1 MSKTEYWA
9 DTYLK
14 KLLSP
19 VQAIDKIK
27 SGQRV
32 FIGSGCG
39 EPQILTRTL
48 AERTN
53 NFSGLEIVRLL
64 TRETTS
70 LTAIADKT
78 RDTNLNIRSIY
89 LGATDSRLISSQQR
103 FITPMNMSDV
113 PMLFT
118 TRKMP
123 LHVALVQASPVDDF
137 GWMSLGIAVDVTMAA
152 ARSADLVI
160 VQINPNM
167 PRVMGQSFIHVN
179 DIDFIVE
186 HEEPLLAVQPATSF
200 SEAALQIGSHIA
212 AHIEDGA
219 TLQIGLD
226 AMSQATVQALSTKND
241 LGVHSQFLTDDIM
254 HLYAMGNIN
263 NKCKGL
269 NESKMVASMAAG
281 SHNLYE
287 FLDDNAAVDFH
298 PSDYVNDPF
307 IIGQHNKM
315 ISMNVAKTMDLTGQV
330 SAEASAATRFAGIS
344 GISDFVRGARKSP
357 GGKSIIMLLSTSEM
371 DGKKISNITPGL
383 DNTVTVV
390 PRGDVQYAVTE
401 YGIVNLFGKSIQE
414 RAVAMISIAHP
425 DFRDELFETAKELGY
440 IDTKRTLGEAARGVY
455 PVQLEETLEIG
466 GRPITIRPA
475 KPVDGRRIQEHYYN
489 LPPKDVVSRFFC
501 QKTIFAREEMEARS
515 HVDYVNDLTLIA
527 VIGEFGFGQ
536 VIGIAESMR
545 IKHSNMAEVAFSISE
560 NYQKKGLGSHFIKK
574 LAEVARKNGLSGLLA
589 YTSPG
594 NKAMI
599 NLFKTLPYKV
609 NTTCEDGDL
618 LLTCKFNDINI
629 NT

>member
-89 LGATDSRLISSQQR
+89 LGATDS
-103 FITPMNMSDV
+103 
-113 PMLFT
+113 MLFT

-167 PRVMGQSFIHVN
+167 PRIMGQSFIHVN

-226 AMSQATVQALSTKND
+226 AMSQATVQALS
-241 LGVHSQFLTDDIM
+241 S
-254 HLYAMGNIN
+254 A
-263 NKCKGL
+263 KG
-269 NESKMVASMAAG
+269 STRVKWW
-281 SHNLYE
+281 
-287 FLDDNAAVDFH
+287 H
-298 PSDYVNDPF
+298 PWLPGAIISTNSLMTTPQSTF
-307 IIGQHNKM
+307 ILQ
-315 ISMNVAKTMDLTGQV
+315 
-330 SAEASAATRFAGIS
+330 
-344 GISDFVRGARKSP
+344 
-357 GGKSIIMLLSTSEM
+357 
-371 DGKKISNITPGL
+371 
-383 DNTVTVV
+383 
-390 PRGDVQYAVTE
+390 
-401 YGIVNLFGKSIQE
+401 
-414 RAVAMISIAHP
+414 
-425 DFRDELFETAKELGY
+425 
-440 IDTKRTLGEAARGVY
+440 
-455 PVQLEETLEIG
+455 
-466 GRPITIRPA
+466 
-475 KPVDGRRIQEHYYN
+475 
-489 LPPKDVVSRFFC
+489 
-501 QKTIFAREEMEARS
+501 
-515 HVDYVNDLTLIA
+515 
-527 VIGEFGFGQ
+527 
-536 VIGIAESMR
+536 
-545 IKHSNMAEVAFSISE
+545 
-560 NYQKKGLGSHFIKK
+560 
-574 LAEVARKNGLSGLLA
+574 
-589 YTSPG
+589 
-594 NKAMI
+594 
-599 NLFKTLPYKV
+599 
-609 NTTCEDGDL
+609 TT
-618 LLTCKFNDINI
+618 
-629 NT
+629 